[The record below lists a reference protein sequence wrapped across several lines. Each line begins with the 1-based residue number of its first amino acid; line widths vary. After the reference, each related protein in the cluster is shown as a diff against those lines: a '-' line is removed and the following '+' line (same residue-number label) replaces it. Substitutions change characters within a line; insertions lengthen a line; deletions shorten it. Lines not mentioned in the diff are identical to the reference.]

1 MQNLLDIC
9 CGLDVHKE
17 VLVACLLKGR
27 LDEEPEPEIREFPTL
42 LNGLDEFKKWIIEN
56 NCRHVAME
64 STGVYWFP
72 IYNVLESILYDD
84 DEQKNVKIIV
94 ANPHHRYKRCSLDC
108 NTPEGRSPGT
118 KLYPTQKNPRAARL
132 DTLPGYPDKRNGRT

>member
-72 IYNVLESILYDD
+72 IYNVLESILYVNFLRFFPL
-84 DEQKNVKIIV
+84 EPS
-94 ANPHHRYKRCSLDC
+94 ALHRQLHSS
-108 NTPEGRSPGT
+108 TS
-118 KLYPTQKNPRAARL
+118 
-132 DTLPGYPDKRNGRT
+132 

>member
-17 VLVACLLKGR
+17 VLVACLLKGS

-64 STGVYWFP
+64 STG
-72 IYNVLESILYDD
+72 LQHS
-84 DEQKNVKIIV
+84 
-94 ANPHHRYKRCSLDC
+94 
-108 NTPEGRSPGT
+108 
-118 KLYPTQKNPRAARL
+118 
-132 DTLPGYPDKRNGRT
+132 